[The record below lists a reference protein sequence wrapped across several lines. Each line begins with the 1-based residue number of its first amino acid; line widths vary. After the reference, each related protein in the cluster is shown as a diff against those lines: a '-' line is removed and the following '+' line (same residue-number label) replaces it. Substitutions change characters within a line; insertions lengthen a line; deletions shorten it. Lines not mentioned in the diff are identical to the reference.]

1 MKQLRQNRGKDV
13 FLLLTLFCVLWLSAV
28 KPVKAEKPTVPD
40 PQTGN
45 AIIVVSG
52 EYEAVQPDVLLARM
66 NEIRMEAKNEG
77 LVNTYVPLAW
87 SDGLEEIARL
97 RAPETA
103 ILMGHSRPNGS
114 RHPFMVAS
122 NGMRNNAENLAW
134 SSQGGSMRAV
144 EQFYEEKADY
154 LLHRQGKTANG
165 PTGHFATLI
174 NPEYVS
180 VGAAAF
186 YSPITECYQSVFVFS
201 VEKEQQPLTLPA
213 YSEKA
218 YVEVEGGRM
227 ANLSLSLPEK
237 ATANTAADWSAT
249 AEVRR
254 EDIFSPSGISYTNVP
269 VVAGL
274 HWSIAPKEGA
284 RIDGNRILFAS
295 GGRVYVEAA
304 IGNTKASAIV
314 DVADSSSNEEPT
326 PDEENKI
333 AVDRFS
339 GANREEVAATVA
351 RTYFAKADTVLI
363 VNNMAYGDAM
373 SATNLSRGEMPIL
386 YTRRDDL
393 PDATRLCLLDL
404 APENIIVL
412 GGTGSVSKTVENAL
426 RRVLPQASFRRLDGP
441 DRFAVNAKTL
451 TNPVGGTIAVNGLVF
466 ADALMA
472 SPLAQVKGAQIAL
485 IRPNEVPSAV
495 EEKLDSANDGAP
507 IHIVGGTGSVSPHVQ
522 QYFAQ
527 RYDTTV
533 DRIAAP
539 DRYRL
544 SSMVA
549 TQFPQGKRAIL
560 VSGEKFSDALVA
572 APLAQQ
578 WNAPIFLTRAAAL
591 DTTVRE
597 SLSRFSLIRLL
608 GGPASIA
615 ESVVEKLTGKAY

>member
-1 MKQLRQNRGKDV
+1 MNRLRQNRGKSG
-13 FLLLTLFCVLWLSAV
+13 FLLLVMFCAFLLGAV
-28 KPVKAEKPTVPD
+28 TSVKAEKLTIPD
-40 PQTGN
+40 PQPGN

-52 EYEAVQPDVLLARM
+52 EYEGVQPDALLARM
-66 NEIRMEAKNEG
+66 NEIRMEAKKEG
-77 LVNTYVPLAW
+77 LVNAYVPLTW
-87 SDGLEEIARL
+87 SGGLEEIARL

-103 ILMGHSRPNGS
+103 ILMGHSRPNGAH
-114 RHPFMVAS
+114 HPFMVAS

-134 SSQGGSMRAV
+134 SSQGGSTRAV

-154 LLHRQGKTANG
+154 LLRRQGKAPNG
-165 PTGHFATLI
+165 PTGHYATLI

-201 VEKEQQPLTLPA
+201 VENEQQPFTLPA
-213 YSEKA
+213 YPEKA

-227 ANLSLSLPEK
+227 ANLSLSLPKK
-237 ATANTAADWSAT
+237 ATANTAVDWSAT

-254 EDIFSPSGISYTNVP
+254 EDIFSSSGIDYTDVP
-269 VVAGL
+269 VVDGL
-274 HWSIAPKEGA
+274 RWTIAPQEGA
-284 RIDGNRILFAS
+284 HVDGNRILLAG
-295 GGRVYVEAA
+295 GGRVHVEAA

-314 DVADSSSNEEPT
+314 DVAETSSNEEPT
-326 PDEENKI
+326 PEEENKI
-333 AVDRFS
+333 TVDRFS

-386 YTRRDDL
+386 YTRRDEL

-412 GGTGSVSKTVENAL
+412 GGTGSVSKTVENTV

-485 IRPNEVPSAV
+485 IRPNEVPSVV
-495 EEKLDSANDGAP
+495 EERLDRANDGAP

-597 SLSRFSLIRLL
+597 SLSHFSLIRLL

-615 ESVVEKLTGKAY
+615 ETVVEELTGKVY